1 MIMNKIN
8 QTFASL
14 FRTTG
19 AEQKIEEKITIR
31 KDSLNTW
38 DSERFYPMVRYKYN
52 HGLLFNR
59 KEALINVAIKLIPIA
74 LITGW
79 ALSKYLF

>member
-1 MIMNKIN
+1 MNTLNEKM
-8 QTFASL
+8 ASM
-14 FRTTG
+14 FRTSG

-52 HGLLFNR
+52 HGLLFNK

-74 LITGW
+74 LISGW
-79 ALSKYLF
+79 ILSRYLF